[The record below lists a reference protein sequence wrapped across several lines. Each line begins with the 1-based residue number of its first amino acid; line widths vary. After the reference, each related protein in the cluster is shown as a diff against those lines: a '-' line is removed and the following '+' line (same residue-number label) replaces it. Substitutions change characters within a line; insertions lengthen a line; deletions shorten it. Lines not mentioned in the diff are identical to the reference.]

1 MPPRNATWSDSSQL
15 VRSHVRK
22 KERGEGKRRKK
33 IREGRHAAGDTCCF
47 VRKNPRQ
54 PAHQALVNNGAPVYL
69 NAPDRSRMPV
79 GEFFPVL
86 PFCFSSLPPSPS
98 FFLSRLLLHIGRSRD
113 ERLRACA
120 HAPIYPFSKK
130 GRRTP
135 SRIVGRPLLRPAMSN
150 FTRFVPR
157 CRKNRGN
164 GWMKRDGK
172 GVVREHSGIESDGI
186 REFPCGSRRANPRRG
201 Q

>member
-22 KERGEGKRRKK
+22 KETGEGRGRKK

-86 PFCFSSLPPSPS
+86 PFRFSPLPPCPS
-98 FFLSRLLLHIGRSRD
+98 FFLSRLLLHIGRSRRRAAKSVRARTDLPVQQKRATHPFPNCWSPPFAPGDVKFHASRAAMQEKSRKRMD
-113 ERLRACA
+113 EE
-120 HAPIYPFSKK
+120 
-130 GRRTP
+130 RRE
-135 SRIVGRPLLRPAMSN
+135 G
-150 FTRFVPR
+150 
-157 CRKNRGN
+157 G
-164 GWMKRDGK
+164 
-172 GVVREHSGIESDGI
+172 
-186 REFPCGSRRANPRRG
+186 GSRT
-201 Q
+201 QWD

>member
-22 KERGEGKRRKK
+22 KERGEGKGRKK

-79 GEFFPVL
+79 GEFFPRPAIL
-86 PFCFSSLPPSPS
+86 LFLSLSLPL
-98 FFLSRLLLHIGRSRD
+98 FLSLSFAFTYRTLTRRAAKSVRARTDLPVQQKRATHPFPNCWSPPFAPGDVKFQAFRAAMQEKSGKRMD
-113 ERLRACA
+113 EE
-120 HAPIYPFSKK
+120 
-130 GRRTP
+130 RRE
-135 SRIVGRPLLRPAMSN
+135 G
-150 FTRFVPR
+150 
-157 CRKNRGN
+157 
-164 GWMKRDGK
+164 D
-172 GVVREHSGIESDGI
+172 
-186 REFPCGSRRANPRRG
+186 GSRT
-201 Q
+201 QWD